1 MNHDPPYE
9 GLLQGIMLSKAV
21 TRKGLKCIENHFQI
35 LQLPL
40 PPKRRQ
46 EIVLVIRNSMTDY
59 DQVKHE
65 PRKSTSAS

>member
-9 GLLQGIMLSKAV
+9 ELLQGIMLSKFV

-40 PPKRRQ
+40 LPKRRQ
-46 EIVLVIRNSMTDY
+46 EIVLGD
-59 DQVKHE
+59 
-65 PRKSTSAS
+65 